1 MRINVIKLMSPL
13 HGEKRVLKSVE
24 PTMEFL
30 RKNYEVKFVEP
41 GEAEGFTL
49 IWVMTGGVEGKFRE
63 IYEKLE
69 KPVVILSEGIN
80 NSLAASMEILSYVKS
95 RGDSGYLLYASSEET
110 VKKINELAR
119 LEEARSRIK
128 NAVIGSIGGP
138 SDWLIDS
145 AVDYKKASK
154 RWGTRFIDIPMEEL
168 CRYIEDQGEEKY
180 DGYFDGAAVLE
191 PTPDDIKGAHR
202 IFVALRKL
210 VSERGLDAVTV
221 KCFDLLGKLKN
232 TGCTALARLNDEG
245 VVAGCEGDLPATFTM
260 FAVRALT
267 GQNSFMANPSA
278 ADFSENT
285 VVFAHCTIPTRM
297 VRKYRLRSHFE
308 SGLGVAIAGEVQ
320 EGPVT
325 VFKIGGEGLDRFRL
339 YRGTLVKNT
348 ESEQRCRTQIEVR
361 LEVPVREFLENPLG
375 NHQVIVSGDYGALF
389 DAFMKYMNLT

>member
-1 MRINVIKLMSPL
+1 
-13 HGEKRVLKSVE
+13 
-24 PTMEFL
+24 
-30 RKNYEVKFVEP
+30 
-41 GEAEGFTL
+41 
-49 IWVMTGGVEGKFRE
+49 MTGGVEGKFRE

-80 NSLAASMEILSYVKS
+80 NSLAASMEIMSYVKS
-95 RGDSGYLLYASSEET
+95 RGDSGYLLYGSSQET
-110 VKKINELAR
+110 AKKINELAR